1 MKLAWTV
8 LLTVLPQTA
17 DACAVCFGKSDNLG
31 LIKGITWGIVVLL
44 SFTFSAITG
53 IYLFV
58 RRIENERAASER
70 RLAA

>member
-1 MKLAWTV
+1 MKRAWA
-8 LLTVLPQTA
+8 LLLCAWPQA
-17 DACAVCFGKSDNLG
+17 ASACAVCFGKSDNIG

-44 SFTFSAITG
+44 AFTFSAITG

-58 RRIENERAASER
+58 RRIENGRAASER